1 MKTITIVAIDDHPLI
16 RQAIRSLVE
25 ERADMS
31 LVGEGSAGED
41 VLALAEEH
49 KPDVLLLDLSMP
61 QHAEQEGQRFQALPT
76 ISKLVKRCP
85 ETAVII
91 LTQQYVPVLIGGAI
105 SRGVKGYLL
114 KSDDLSLNLPGAIE
128 TVSKG
133 GVYFSETISQKLFG
147 NGNGKRKIVNLTERQ
162 IEALNAVYARPD
174 AAYIEHAGNLNITE
188 SGFKSHL
195 GKAFKA
201 LGVTNVTAAMIRCME
216 LGILNTERSAIG
228 HDQRN
233 PHAPSEDVSV
243 NETK

>member
-147 NGNGKRKIVNLTERQ
+147 NGK
-162 IEALNAVYARPD
+162 PD

-233 PHAPSEDVSV
+233 PHDPSEGVSV
-243 NETK
+243 DETK